1 MMKYI
6 YPSLFL
12 FSIMFAQH
20 NPIQT
25 ATAGAYH
32 ARLFGNQAIQNNPA
46 LLGKFGEKIVLGSV
60 EIDSLII
67 EVPDSLNTQEN
78 DSNIKEFEAKNQELL
93 ELCTHIELVI
103 TNIHKIDK
111 SFNENDCTIELNK
124 HL

>member
-32 ARLFGNQAIQNNPA
+32 ARLFGNHAIQNNPA

-60 EIDSLII
+60 ETDSLII

-78 DSNIKEFEAKNQELL
+78 DSNIVA
-93 ELCTHIELVI
+93 
-103 TNIHKIDK
+103 ID
-111 SFNENDCTIELNK
+111 SLMNYC
-124 HL
+124 